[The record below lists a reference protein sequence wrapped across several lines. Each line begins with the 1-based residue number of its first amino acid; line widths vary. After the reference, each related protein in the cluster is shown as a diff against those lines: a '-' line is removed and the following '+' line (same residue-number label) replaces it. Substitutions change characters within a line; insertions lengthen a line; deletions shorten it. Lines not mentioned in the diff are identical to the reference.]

1 MHSDVRQPRRAPRG
15 GERLRR
21 VGGETLRYAA
31 AAVFS
36 FVWIMSTAAL
46 GAEVVGLPER
56 VAVAIALASALVIN
70 YTLLRLFVFPGQSAR
85 IGPQFAATAATSIG
99 FRLLEYG
106 IYLALDALAGLH
118 YLPATALAVIISA
131 GGKFVVY
138 RNVVFRRPR
147 QPPPQAPTR
156 RSEAS
161 AGGTALPAGSAKPP
175 GS

>member
-1 MHSDVRQPRRAPRG
+1 MQPEVRQARRAPRE

-21 VGGETLRYAA
+21 IGGETLRYAA
-31 AAVFS
+31 VAVFS

-56 VAVAIALASALVIN
+56 LAVAVALASALVIN
-70 YTLLRLFVFPGQSAR
+70 FTLLRLFVFPGQSAG
-85 IGPQFAATAATSIG
+85 IGPQFAATAATSIS
-99 FRLLEYG
+99 FRLVEYG
-106 IYLALDALAGLH
+106 IFLALDGLAGLH

-147 QPPPQAPTR
+147 PTSPQAPTR
-156 RSEAS
+156 RPDAS
-161 AGGTALPAGSAKPP
+161 SDGTALSAGSAKPP